1 MKILITGGTGLIGT
15 ALLPFLSDTA
25 SRITILS
32 RTVEGRSSQY
42 LNVEYVRWDAKTT
55 AGLGKAVNQADVVLN
70 LAGENLAGKGF
81 LPARW
86 TEERKSS
93 ILISRIDVGKA
104 LTAAIISARKKP
116 ALFIQ
121 ASAVGYYPTHRDDQV
136 ITEGC
141 PAGEDFLSRVAAAWE
156 ESTSAVESHGIRRA
170 IIRIGMVL
178 SNQGG
183 ALPRMLL
190 PHRLYL
196 GGPFGS
202 GQQWYSWVH
211 IKDVC
216 RAVRYLIELPAA
228 AGVYNI
234 TAPNPV
240 KNKTFSQIL
249 GQVISK
255 PSYLPVPAFFFRLAF
270 GEVADVILKGQ
281 RVLPESLQESGFQ
294 FSFPTLDSA
303 LQDLTESQ

>member
-1 MKILITGGTGLIGT
+1 MRILITGGTGLIGT
-15 ALLPFLSDTA
+15 NLLPVLSDTA

-32 RTVEGRSSQY
+32 RSVEGRSPHY

-55 AGLGKAVNQADVVLN
+55 AGWAKVVNEADVVLN

-81 LPARW
+81 LPVRW
-86 TEERKSS
+86 TEERKSL
-93 ILISRIDVGKA
+93 ILSSRIDAGKA
-104 LTAAIISARKKP
+104 LTAAITSARKKP

-121 ASAVGYYPTHRDDQV
+121 ASAVGYYPTHKDDRV
-136 ITEGC
+136 ITEGS
-141 PAGEDFLSRVAAAWE
+141 PAGEDFLSRVSAAWE
-156 ESTSAVESHGIRRA
+156 ESTGTVESHGTRRA

-183 ALPRMLL
+183 ALPRMLF

-202 GQQWYSWVH
+202 GQQWYSWIH
-211 IKDVC
+211 IEDVC
-216 RAVRYLIELPAA
+216 QAIRYLIELPDA
-228 AGVYNI
+228 AGVYNF

-240 KNKTFSQIL
+240 KSKTFSRIL

-255 PSYLPVPAFFFRLAF
+255 PSYLPVPAFLFRLAF
-270 GEVADVILKGQ
+270 GEAADVVLKGQ
-281 RVLPESLQESGFQ
+281 RVLPERLLESGFR
-294 FSFPTLDSA
+294 FSFPALNSA